1 MTIDPGYLEKYKN
14 ASWMETYTGRKFW
27 PANPRAQDITIFD
40 IAHALSLKCR
50 YNGHSKS
57 FYSVAEHSVILA
69 MYARIRGLPV
79 ATQLELLM
87 HDGAEAYLPDVP
99 RPIKHFFPD
108 LIQMEHRLDDMI
120 REFSGLTGMVPLEVK
135 DFDSRIIRDEWP
147 QVMSKTAND
156 WMTDTLDPLGVVV
169 NGFLPVEAEMRFLQA
184 WQTLMYEHTGKHAL
198 LTWPAGGF
206 RATLDGNPIKTD
218 SGGLQIGPDVRMIDL
233 LGKCALV
240 AIDTDA
246 GQSLQFVDG
255 DWQLFVP
262 K

>member
-57 FYSVAEHSVILA
+57 FYSVAEHSVALA
-69 MYARIRGLPV
+69 LYARVRELPV

-99 RPIKHFFPD
+99 RPIKHFFPE
-108 LIQMEHRLDDMI
+108 LIEMERHLDGMI
-120 REFSGLTGMVPLEVK
+120 REFSGLAGPVPPEVK
-135 DFDSRIIRDEWP
+135 EFDSRIIRDERP
-147 QVMSKTAND
+147 QVMPKTAND
-156 WMTDTLDPLGVVV
+156 WMTDALDPLGIVIH
-169 NGFLPVEAEMRFLQA
+169 GFMPSEAEFRFLQC
-184 WQTLMYEHTGKHAL
+184 WQTLAYEHTGRHAL
-198 LTWPAGGF
+198 LTWPANGF
-206 RATLDGNPIKTD
+206 RATLDGNPIKGDTA
-218 SGGLQIGPDVRMIDL
+218 GMQIGPDVRMIDL
-233 LGKCALV
+233 PGKCALV
-240 AIDTDA
+240 AIDTDN
-246 GQSLQFVDG
+246 GQQLQHIDG